1 MAQAYIRTRP
11 FMYYRSGNKLVA
23 IGGPTAS
30 GSSVRDVELQ
40 LFALQKAPRIP
51 GRRDDNFRF

>member
-23 IGGPTAS
+23 ISGPT

-40 LFALQKAPRIP
+40 LFALQ
-51 GRRDDNFRF
+51 

>member
-23 IGGPTAS
+23 IGGPT

-40 LFALQKAPRIP
+40 LFALQKAPQTP
-51 GRRDDNFRF
+51 GRRDDDFRF